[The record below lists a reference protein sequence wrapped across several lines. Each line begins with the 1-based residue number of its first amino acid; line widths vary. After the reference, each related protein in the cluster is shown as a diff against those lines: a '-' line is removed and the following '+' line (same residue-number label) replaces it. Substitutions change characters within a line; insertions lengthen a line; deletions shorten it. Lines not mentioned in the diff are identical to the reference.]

1 MKTFL
6 LKTWVIQRLL
16 LNSNN
21 IRNVFKKIKEYNP
34 GRKCHVLIVFD
45 DMIADRISNKELNKV
60 VTEKLIN
67 CLFSR
72 TKRLRLDCTHFLW
85 TFLSNKSFNK
95 LQLFIH
101 QILTTETCAAKP
113 YLFFSGTVT
122 TLASDNPLRFRKN
135 LLEKI

>member
-6 LKTWVIQRLL
+6 LKTWMIL

-21 IRNVFKKIKEYNP
+21 IQNVFKKIKNYNP
-34 GRKCHVLIVFD
+34 GRKWHVLIVFD
-45 DMIADRISNKELNKV
+45 DMIADIISNKELNKV
-60 VTEKLIN
+60 VTEMFSN

-72 TKRLRLDCTHFLW
+72 TKRFRLDCTHFLW

-101 QILTTETCAAKP
+101 QILPTETCTAKP
-113 YLFFSGTVT
+113 YLFSGTVT
-122 TLASDNPLRFRKN
+122 TLASDNRLRFRKN